1 MSALRVTNG
10 AFTVVYPIFNSTLPV
25 CVLQIMWRY
34 AFSLSF
40 VHVHYCLKVDKYQDV
55 RVGSFYADSAYKY
68 LLLGQHKQHSSVLRA
83 RISFSMVFLA
93 VKIEAPC

>member
-10 AFTVVYPIFNSTLPV
+10 IFTFLYPICNPTLPI

-40 VHVHYCLKVDKYQDV
+40 AHVHYCLKVDKYLYV
-55 RVGSFYADSAYKY
+55 RVVSSYADSAYKY
-68 LLLGQHKQHSSVLRA
+68 LLLGQHKQHSSVLHA
-83 RISFSMVFLA
+83 RISFSMVFLVA
-93 VKIEAPC
+93 NIKASC